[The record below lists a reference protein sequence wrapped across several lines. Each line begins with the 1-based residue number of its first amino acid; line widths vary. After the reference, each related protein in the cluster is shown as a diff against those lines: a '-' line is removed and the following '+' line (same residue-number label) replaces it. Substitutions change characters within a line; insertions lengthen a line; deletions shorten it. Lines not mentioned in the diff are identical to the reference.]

1 MTLTRAVEESL
12 SAAQAKLRNALAYPA
27 RNENSS
33 VAKHIANMLANID
46 NLVDSTK
53 ILEMLDD
60 MNDRI
65 PDDD

>member
-1 MTLTRAVEESL
+1 MSLSTQVQESL
-12 SAAQAKLRNALAYPA
+12 RDAQGNLRNALAYAA
-27 RNENSS
+27 RNEKSY

>member
-12 SAAQAKLRNALAYPA
+12 REAQGNLRNALAYAA
-27 RNENSS
+27 RNEKSY

-60 MNDRI
+60 MNDIR
-65 PDDD
+65 DE

>member
-1 MTLTRAVEESL
+1 MTLSTPVEDSL
-12 SAAQAKLRNALAYPA
+12 REAQSNLRNALAYAA
-27 RNENSS
+27 RNEKSY

-60 MNDRI
+60 MNELRDE
-65 PDDD
+65 